1 MAWRRS
7 AAPIV
12 AYLVVLM
19 VAACSPAADS
29 GSPPSSKRSTANT
42 GTSMPA
48 LFYAKAGSL
57 YVSDPAGTPGR
68 KLTDGPADTQPAP
81 SPDGTRVAYVHKN
94 STSDYGG
101 ELWVLDL
108 AEDAPA
114 GAPHRL
120 VDPAALPP
128 PPGHRLGQIVNPRWS
143 PTGKQIAF
151 LQNDS
156 NGTMAGGLLIVAA
169 ADTGSVLSPPQ
180 RPAAA
185 DQYAWAPDGNHIAW
199 ANARSD
205 VSPIDVNALEVGAAS
220 APVAMDTNAYSMA
233 YGSDGRSI
241 LFTNGDASGPNFT
254 EIPFALRDGGIYS
267 AAAPGGT
274 GTDPAGA
281 PRTVFA
287 RAGSYYSDLAAL
299 SSGELAFTETRS
311 GEGESSKSLQVL
323 DVSGGAPQTI
333 AANVAA
339 EVQGPRWGAGNVVA
353 YLESSPGKP
362 LVITDLDKRTRQ
374 QIDTGVDAFAWPP
387 QAATATSGG

>member
-120 VDPAALPP
+120 VDPAGA
-128 PPGHRLGQIVNPRWS
+128 S
-143 PTGKQIAF
+143 
-151 LQNDS
+151 S
-156 NGTMAGGLLIVAA
+156 
-169 ADTGSVLSPPQ
+169 
-180 RPAAA
+180 
-185 DQYAWAPDGNHIAW
+185 
-199 ANARSD
+199 ARS
-205 VSPIDVNALEVGAAS
+205 S
-220 APVAMDTNAYSMA
+220 TH
-233 YGSDGRSI
+233 
-241 LFTNGDASGPNFT
+241 
-254 EIPFALRDGGIYS
+254 
-267 AAAPGGT
+267 
-274 GTDPAGA
+274 
-281 PRTVFA
+281 
-287 RAGSYYSDLAAL
+287 
-299 SSGELAFTETRS
+299 
-311 GEGESSKSLQVL
+311 
-323 DVSGGAPQTI
+323 
-333 AANVAA
+333 
-339 EVQGPRWGAGNVVA
+339 
-353 YLESSPGKP
+353 
-362 LVITDLDKRTRQ
+362 
-374 QIDTGVDAFAWPP
+374 
-387 QAATATSGG
+387 